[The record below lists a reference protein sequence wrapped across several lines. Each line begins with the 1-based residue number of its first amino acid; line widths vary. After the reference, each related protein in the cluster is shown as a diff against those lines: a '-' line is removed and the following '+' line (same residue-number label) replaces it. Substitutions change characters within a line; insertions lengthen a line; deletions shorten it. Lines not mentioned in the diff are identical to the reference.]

1 MASPGSIPKIII
13 RASVKYPTLH
23 YITNPSASQILFN
36 KFEIAEAAFSIVM
49 FADAVNK
56 YVTENAPWTLAKEE
70 KMLECGQVIY
80 NVLEAMRHIAI
91 MLYPYCPN
99 IAQDIISQLNTTS
112 TFKYDELTWGGI
124 KAEKITEKEKIKPV
138 FLRLDSEFATDKKKG

>member
-1 MASPGSIPKIII
+1 
-13 RASVKYPTLH
+13 
-23 YITNPSASQILFN
+23 
-36 KFEIAEAAFSIVM
+36 M

-112 TFKYDELTWGGI
+112 NFKYDELTWGGI

-138 FLRLDSEFATDKKKG
+138 FLRLDSEFATDKKKGS